1 MSRRLLPRLAA
12 VTLLAYAASAGAA
25 PLAEEALTACKA
37 AVAAPGVV
45 HEDLL
50 QRGLHLAEAALA
62 RDEADAR
69 AHLAEFCNLGRLTEA
84 RGLGFSAM
92 SAVRR
97 LRRTIED
104 ATRLAPD
111 DPEILAARGAFLVE
125 LPRLFGGDVATGEA
139 LLRRAVA
146 LAPSNCDAATRLA
159 RLLAQRGA
167 VDEAAAVRG
176 GC

>member
-1 MSRRLLPRLAA
+1 MLTGLAVA
-12 VTLLAYAASAGAA
+12 TLLAQAVGAGAE
-25 PLAEEALTACKA
+25 PLAEEALSACKA

-45 HEDLL
+45 HEELL
-50 QRGLHLAEAALA
+50 ERGLHLAEAALA

-84 RGLGFSAM
+84 RGLGFAAM

-97 LRRTIED
+97 LRRTIDD

-125 LPRLFGGDVATGEA
+125 LPRLLGGDPVTGEA

-146 LAPSNCDAATRLA
+146 LAPSNCDVASRLA
-159 RLLAQRGA
+159 QVLVQRGVA
-167 VDEAAAVRG
+167 DEAAALRDH
-176 GC
+176 CR